1 MTNVQQPADLI
12 PAFAAAYPRGVESLL
27 ELYEP
32 DAVVSDKAGA
42 EHRGR
47 DSIAR
52 ELAGLVALGG
62 AMTSRNRYTIVHG
75 DIALLSA
82 EWSVAS
88 KDVNGA
94 PMVTSG
100 RDTELARRQADGRWL
115 YLVDHPFGGQ

>member
-1 MTNVQQPADLI
+1 M
-12 PAFAAAYPRGVESLL
+12 
-27 ELYEP
+27 
-32 DAVVSDKAGA
+32 SDKAGA

-47 DSIAR
+47 DAIAR

-62 AMTSRNRYTIVHG
+62 TMTSTNRYTIVHG

-82 EWSVAS
+82 EWRVESQDA
-88 KDVNGA
+88 NGA

-115 YLVDHPFGGQ
+115 YVVDHPFGGQ